1 MTQAKSGWLDVVS
14 REVWAI
20 AVALSALAIA
30 ILPRNAAA
38 LTALLVAAVWPLLVA
53 ALRWRDISLPPR
65 RSLIAMGIAAVP
77 VAFIAIRS
85 AFAYDPRV
93 SLIGT
98 VGQHAG
104 SLLWLTALC
113 ALGTAAL
120 TVRPGDLGR
129 MSRAF
134 GVTGAVLAVAG
145 VLDRLGAFASI
156 RYSTEPSGLME
167 NSVSLGQVLVV
178 AAGCAAAWALGSRS
192 MIQRTVA
199 WITFGTVLGGLLI
212 ADSLGAWVGLGV
224 GALVSLAAYGL
235 ARAGKLG
242 PAIIASM
249 LVAVLAL
256 STVWL
261 VVMLSNGV
269 QPGFEKTLADASNN
283 RFRIWTSAVAQFRA
297 MPVVG
302 EGAEQ
307 FSAWVTWDVDPGP
320 ALRKTGTYDPHNLG
334 LWWLLAGGIVG
345 TLAALAAAW
354 ALLERSLALLA
365 ARPALPVAA
374 LIAAVVGWTVSALF
388 AWVSPLALMMAA
400 VVSGMLVALVPQPQA
415 ATEPAAEEDT
425 ETAETA
431 DATPTAAPVA
441 PASAPGRGR
450 ILAGVIAAIGVFVV
464 AGFFVSGASYEYVW
478 ARSVDIGQPDGGALV
493 LAAVETGDPSLASIA
508 VDALF
513 ARVRTGG
520 EGPQE
525 VRTLTKSIEPVL
537 RRAAVWHIDAAFSLF
552 SLETVDIGTKKETN
566 FTDVAAALD
575 AGRKADPATGF
586 WDTVGSLQADSM
598 GFADAAKTLRAA
610 ALTFPLPPGA
620 QQILMEQAAQ

>member
-1 MTQAKSGWLDVVS
+1 VTQAKSGWFDFVS

-20 AVALSALAIA
+20 AVAVSVLGIA

-38 LTALLVAAVWPLLVA
+38 LTALLVAALWPLLVA
-53 ALRWRDISLPPR
+53 VLRWRDVSLPPR
-65 RSLIAMGIAAVP
+65 RSLLAVGIAAIP
-77 VAFIAIRS
+77 VVFIAIRS
-85 AFAYDPRV
+85 ALAYDPRV

-113 ALGTAAL
+113 ALGAAAL

-156 RYSTEPSGLME
+156 RYSTEPSGFME

-192 MIQRTVA
+192 MVQRTVA

-224 GALVSLAAYGL
+224 GVVVALAAYGL

-242 PAIIASM
+242 PALVASV

-297 MPVVG
+297 MPVIG

-334 LWWLLAGGIVG
+334 LWWLLAGGIAG
-345 TLAALAAAW
+345 TLAAIAGAW
-354 ALLERSLALLA
+354 ALTERSLALLA
-365 ARPALPVAA
+365 ARPAPPVAA
-374 LIAAVVGWTVSALF
+374 LFAGVAAWTVSALF

-400 VVSGMLVALVPQPQA
+400 VVSGALVALAPDPQKSPA
-415 ATEPAAEEDT
+415 PAAEEAGDA
-425 ETAETA
+425 EATAEPA
-431 DATPTAAPVA
+431 GEAVTP
-441 PASAPGRGR
+441 APGRGR
-450 ILAGVIAAIGVFVV
+450 ILVGVLASIGVVVVVGLFV
-464 AGFFVSGASYEYVW
+464 AGASYEYVW
-478 ARSVDIGQPDGGALV
+478 ARSVDLGQPDGGALV

-525 VRTLTKSIEPVL
+525 VRILTKSIEPVL
-537 RRAAVWHIDAAFSLF
+537 RRAAVWHVDAAFSLF
-552 SLETVDIGTKKETN
+552 SLETVDLGVKTDTD
-566 FTDVAAALD
+566 FGDVAAVLD
-575 AGRKADPATGF
+575 SARKADPTTGF
-586 WDTVGSLQADSM
+586 WDTIGALQAESM
-598 GFADAAKTLRAA
+598 GFTEAAKVLREA
-610 ALTFPLPPGA
+610 ALSHPLPPGA
-620 QQILMEQAAQ
+620 QSIIMEQSAQ

>member
-1 MTQAKSGWLDVVS
+1 MTQSKSGWYDGIS
-14 REVWAI
+14 REVWAV
-20 AVALSALAIA
+20 AVALSLLAIA
-30 ILPRNAAA
+30 LLPRNAAA

-53 ALRWRDISLPPR
+53 VLRWRDVSLPPR
-65 RSLIAMGIAAVP
+65 RSLIALGIAAVP
-77 VAFIAIRS
+77 VAFITVRS
-85 AFAYDPRV
+85 ALAYDPRV

-113 ALGTAAL
+113 ALGVAAL

-129 MSRAF
+129 TSRAF
-134 GVTGAVLAVAG
+134 AVAGAVLAVAG

-156 RYSTEPSGLME
+156 RYSTEPSGFME

-178 AAGCAAAWALGSRS
+178 AAGCAVAWALGSRS
-192 MIQRTVA
+192 MVQRATA
-199 WITFGTVLGGLLI
+199 WITCGTVLGGLLV
-212 ADSLGAWVGLGV
+212 ADSLGAWAGLGV
-224 GALVSLAAYGL
+224 GALVALAAYGL

-242 PAIIASM
+242 PV
-249 LVAVLAL
+249 LVASVLVALLAL

-261 VVMLSNGV
+261 VVMLSDGV
-269 QPGFEKTLADASNN
+269 QPGFEKTLADVSNN

-320 ALRKTGTYDPHNLG
+320 ALRKIGTYDPHNLG

-365 ARPALPVAA
+365 ARPAWSVAA

-400 VVSGMLVALVPQPQA
+400 VVSGMLVALVPQPQRVTA
-415 ATEPAAEEDT
+415 PAADGV
-425 ETAETA
+425 
-431 DATPTAAPVA
+431 DDVAASSTSGA
-441 PASAPGRGR
+441 PALAPGRGR
-450 ILAGVIAAIGVFVV
+450 VMAGVLAAAGILVAVGLFTAGV
-464 AGFFVSGASYEYVW
+464 SYEYVW
-478 ARSVDIGQPDGGALV
+478 ARSVDLGQPDGGALV
-493 LAAVETGDPSLASIA
+493 LAAAKTEDPSLASIA

-520 EGPQE
+520 DGPME

-552 SLETVDIGTKKETN
+552 SLETVDIGAKQQTD

-586 WDTVGSLQADSM
+586 WDTIGALQAESM
-598 GFADAAKTLRAA
+598 GFTDAAKTLRAA
-610 ALTFPLPPGA
+610 ALTHPLPPGA
-620 QQILMEQAAQ
+620 QQVLMGQAAK